1 MCEYFDF
8 TSATTSSETENFS
21 CFFSGCFALLSFSE
35 HKIVNAMSKM
45 LSDSTGFLN
54 NFESS
59 ISQAI
64 ETYSLVNLLMLALIK
79 RSMLYCKEMIDLS
92 YFIHL
97 SNNKTSFLLKVMD
110 IFIEETPNDLA
121 ELQKNFQEGN
131 YRKVKEICHK
141 LKGLFKSYNM
151 KELTSYTIELEANA
165 KAENFSEESKELLRK
180 IQETYNTLRI
190 EMVELKTKYK
200 A

>member
-1 MCEYFDF
+1 
-8 TSATTSSETENFS
+8 
-21 CFFSGCFALLSFSE
+21 
-35 HKIVNAMSKM
+35 M